1 MTNWGEMPFRIGD
14 WHSLAYTGVIGERMA
29 KMNRRTSFNLI
40 FVAALAAFSVV
51 KSAETASA
59 SFAKRIQPILDAN
72 CVACHQ
78 TGSAQQGLVL
88 EAGSSYR
95 NLVGKKSQQ
104 SSLDLVHPGAADLS
118 YLVHKLRGSQL
129 SMHGSGAQMQI
140 GRAHV

>member
-1 MTNWGEMPFRIGD
+1 
-14 WHSLAYTGVIGERMA
+14 MA
-29 KMNRRTSFNLI
+29 KMNQRIAFKGMV

-51 KSAETASA
+51 NSAETPPA
-59 SFAKRIQPILDAN
+59 SFARRIQPILDAN

-78 TGSAQQGLVL
+78 TGSAQQGLIL

-129 SMHGSGAQMQI
+129 SMHGSGAQMPLGGSLEASDLEAI
-140 GRAHV
+140 ISWIESGARDN